1 MVISCF
7 QCFPTQQ
14 QLTNTTTENKD
25 NYLRYRFGSPTI
37 PRAQYVTEVLV
48 QLLVRH
54 VVGCP
59 ISTVG
64 VERGELFG
72 DALHS

>member
-1 MVISCF
+1 MFSSVF
-7 QCFPTQQ
+7 QHNYKI
-14 QLTNTTTENKD
+14 TNTTTGNKD

-37 PRAQYVTEVLV
+37 PRAKYVSEVLV

-54 VVGCP
+54 VVGGP